1 MRLCWG
7 GLHVEGAVK
16 GCKLHVM
23 SGVWGLS
30 VVAQHVVEHT
40 QQTLDTLLAHTL
52 LVGVCSSTGNM
63 TNQNRFDPFS
73 GHHSNGRSLSAKLL
87 CEWFTGRSVVT

>member
-7 GLHVEGAVK
+7 GLHVEGGVK

-23 SGVWGLS
+23 PGVWGQS

-40 QQTLDTLLAHTL
+40 QQTLDTLLAHTASWCML
-52 LVGVCSSTGNM
+52 FYKEYDQSEQV
-63 TNQNRFDPFS
+63 
-73 GHHSNGRSLSAKLL
+73 
-87 CEWFTGRSVVT
+87 